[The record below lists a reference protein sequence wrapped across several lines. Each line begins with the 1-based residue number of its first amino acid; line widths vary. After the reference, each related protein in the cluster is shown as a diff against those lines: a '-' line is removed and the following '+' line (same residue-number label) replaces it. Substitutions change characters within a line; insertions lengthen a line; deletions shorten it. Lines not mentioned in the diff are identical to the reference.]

1 MFSKISRKTTMIEF
15 LSIIADLSNQPEI
28 LLKEGLNNQCALG
41 KFLKKKFWTAASE

>member
-1 MFSKISRKTTMIEF
+1 MIEF

-41 KFLKKKFWTAASE
+41 QFLKKKFWTAASE